1 MKKRKLKNW
10 VKVVLIALI
19 SMILIIISFFMGYL
33 YGKNYREKNF
43 YPHGNILQ
51 IKYTVPNPV
60 VKFDNQIEVEKASI
74 QVSKIEE
81 TADDLIYLG
90 EFKLTGYCDCYEC
103 QEEWVG
109 TTALGV
115 APTTEWTIAV
125 DPDVIPLGS
134 IVVIDGF
141 DNIFR
146 AEDVGSMINSNHIDI
161 FCSSHSECFN
171 EIYNR
176 RDVKVYIITDGLD

>member
-1 MKKRKLKNW
+1 MRKRKLKNW

-19 SMILIIISFFMGYL
+19 SAILIIISFFMGYL

-43 YPHGNILQ
+43 YPGGNTLAR
-51 IKYTVPNPV
+51 YVVPNPV
-60 VKFDNQIEVEKASI
+60 VKFDNQIEVEKAAI
-74 QVSKIEE
+74 QVHKIEE
-81 TADDLIYLG
+81 TSEDLIYLG

-134 IVVIDGF
+134 IVVIDGHEY
-141 DNIFR
+141 R
-146 AEDVGSMINSNHIDI
+146 AEDVGGAINQ
-161 FCSSHSECFN
+161 N
-171 EIYNR
+171 EIDMFMESHEACYQDICNGYK
-176 RDVKVYIITDGLD
+176 DVYLKANS